1 MPCRAVSDQWLNA
14 ETTIPVSFKSLILPD
29 KHPPHTELL
38 NLDPLPLSA
47 LDEPSF
53 ESLYS
58 FTHFNPIQTQAFHT
72 LYHTDENALLGAP
85 TGSGKTIVAELA
97 MLRVFRE
104 YPGQKVIYIAPLKV
118 SILHAG
124 LVWCLRQ
131 ETSLWLFMGT
141 FLLLTSRSGNFASLL
156 PIMLAPASVDHGI
169 CIKLASFENS
179 SLSAPCAKLFHGHHG
194 QGGNPKA
201 L

>member
-1 MPCRAVSDQWLNA
+1 MSDQWLNA

-53 ESLYS
+53 ESLYKFS
-58 FTHFNPIQTQAFHT
+58 HFNPIQTQAFYT

-104 YPGQKVIYIAPLKV
+104 HPGQKVIYIAPLKV
-118 SILHAG
+118 TTI
-124 LVWCLRQ
+124 Q
-131 ETSLWLFMGT
+131 
-141 FLLLTSRSGNFASLL
+141 
-156 PIMLAPASVDHGI
+156 I
-169 CIKLASFENS
+169 
-179 SLSAPCAKLFHGHHG
+179 
-194 QGGNPKA
+194 
-201 L
+201 

>member
-29 KHPPHTELL
+29 KHPPHTELM

-118 SILHAG
+118 VILGAG
-124 LVWCLRQ
+124 LPGALAK
-131 ETSLWLFMGT
+131 FPN
-141 FLLLTSRSGNFASLL
+141 SGHIS
-156 PIMLAPASVDHGI
+156 
-169 CIKLASFENS
+169 
-179 SLSAPCAKLFHGHHG
+179 PCDL
-194 QGGNPKA
+194 
-201 L
+201 